1 MQPLM
6 LDVQFL
12 QELLHLDAVLAES
25 ALRHFQSC
33 VRTTLLL
40 CNGYECQEKV
50 PHTVCL
56 HAYED
61 LKLGS
66 IIVQLACASVCA
78 RLLFG

>member
-1 MQPLM
+1 M
-6 LDVQFL
+6 VQAHAGVLTATSGIADYQGRIVNAAIDGQCASL

-50 PHTVCL
+50 SHCL
-56 HAYED
+56 S
-61 LKLGS
+61 KL
-66 IIVQLACASVCA
+66 
-78 RLLFG
+78 

>member
-1 MQPLM
+1 M
-6 LDVQFL
+6 LDVQSL

-50 PHTVCL
+50 SHTLPVFMPLKVQGLEASMLNLLVHLSVFVCC
-56 HAYED
+56 
-61 LKLGS
+61 LKE
-66 IIVQLACASVCA
+66 
-78 RLLFG
+78 